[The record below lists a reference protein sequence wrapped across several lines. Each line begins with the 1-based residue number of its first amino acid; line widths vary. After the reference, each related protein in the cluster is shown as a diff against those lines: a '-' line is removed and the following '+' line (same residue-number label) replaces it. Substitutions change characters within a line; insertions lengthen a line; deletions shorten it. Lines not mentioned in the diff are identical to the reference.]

1 MQMMENRR
9 LQGKS
14 ALLKKLQRNQDF
26 MIGQTLSP
34 TSQNLTKWHKERE
47 LNSEY
52 VRDLTNA
59 KNKRYIEV
67 SNYPKIPC

>member
-14 ALLKKLQRNQDF
+14 ALLKKLQRNQEF

-34 TSQNLTKWHKERE
+34 TTQNLTKWHKERE

-52 VRDLTNA
+52 
-59 KNKRYIEV
+59 
-67 SNYPKIPC
+67 